1 MGVLKKFEQRLEGL
15 VNGTFAK
22 VFKSEV
28 QPVEIA
34 GALQRECDNNAT
46 IWNRERTVV
55 PNDFIVELS
64 APDFERLSPYSGQ
77 LGDEL
82 SGMVRDYAKQQRYTF
97 MGPIKVHLEKA
108 DDLDTG
114 LYRVRSRTLA
124 SSTNQQSQP
133 SQQPPQPGRGPAS
146 APPAAGGGYGYPP
159 AANAAG
165 GTASRRPA
173 RRRCPRG
180 RLRAALRRPR
190 REPGRVTRQDR
201 CPAHRCVTGSRSM
214 AHAIRSRAPRWSSAA
229 APKPMC
235 GSTTPASLAGTVRF
249 GPERPRRSRI
259 SGPPTASW
267 WTGSTPPALRSATA
281 RGSSWAVPPSFTG
294 KPKGEAGAMSELTL
308 TVMRLGFL
316 AVLWL
321 FVIVAVQVI
330 RSDLFGTRVTQRGSR
345 RDSGRQQQ
353 AAARQGAPPQ
363 QRAQQQNSGGG
374 GGRQRRGAPTKLVV
388 SEGTLTGTTVAL
400 QGQTITL
407 GRAHDS
413 TIVLDDDYASSKH
426 ARIYPDRDGQWIVED
441 LGSTNGTYLDR
452 ARLTT
457 PQPIPLGAPI
467 RIGKTVIE
475 LRK

>member
-46 IWNRERTVV
+46 IWNRDRTVV

-64 APDFERLSPYSGQ
+64 TPDFERLSPYSGQ

-82 SGMVRDYAKQQRYTF
+82 AGMVRDYAKQQRYAF
-97 MGPIKVHLEKA
+97 MGPIKVNLEKA

-124 SSTNQQSQP
+124 GSTDQQAP
-133 SQQPPQPGRGPAS
+133 GTAAPAGRGGAQGAGGYGFPPSAAPSGAPPMPA
-146 APPAAGGGYGYPP
+146 APPPAAVAPP
-159 AANAAG
+159 RLRLSPAG
-165 GTASRRPA
+165 PAPTPGRRPGRRA
-173 RRRCPRG
+173 RSG
-180 RLRAALRRPR
+180 SA
-190 REPGRVTRQDR
+190 
-201 CPAHRCVTGSRSM
+201 PATGSRST
-214 AHAIRSRAPRWSSAA
+214 APAIRSPAQRWCWDA
-229 APKPMC
+229 APKPTC
-235 GSTTPASLAGTVRF
+235 GSTTPASRAGTVRS
-249 GPERPRRSRI
+249 GPERPRPSRI

-281 RGSSWAVPPSFTG
+281 RGSSWATPPSFTG

-330 RSDLFGTRVTQRGSR
+330 RSDLFGTRVTQRGAR
-345 RDSGRQQQ
+345 REAARPQQ
-353 AAARQGAPPQ
+353 AAARQQAAPPQ
-363 QRAQQQNSGGG
+363 QRQQA
-374 GGRQRRGAPTKLVV
+374 GGRQRRNAPTKLVV

-400 QGQTITL
+400 QGQTISL

-413 TIVLDDDYASSKH
+413 TIVLDDDYASSRH

-452 ARLTT
+452 SRLTT
-457 PQPIPLGAPI
+457 PTPIPLGAPI